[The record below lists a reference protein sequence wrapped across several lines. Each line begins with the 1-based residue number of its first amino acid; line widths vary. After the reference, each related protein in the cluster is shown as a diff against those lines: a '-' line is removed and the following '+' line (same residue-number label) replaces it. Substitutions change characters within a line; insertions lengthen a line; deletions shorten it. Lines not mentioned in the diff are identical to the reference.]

1 MLIMRL
7 ILVVVALMLVVN
19 GALYILTR
27 NRRYLQFA
35 WRTVRVTVLLLLL
48 FALLFILE
56 RYVLVA
62 WQVLL

>member
-27 NRRYLQFA
+27 NPRYLQFA
-35 WRTVRVTVLLLLL
+35 WQSVRVTVLLLLL